1 MVDLAHLSAAEM
13 AAQLG
18 RPEGDIGIA
27 VGDYMSAINA
37 HLIKAAYRYLAPPPQ
52 GRVLEIGVGNGKLIG
67 DLLEMAPGVSY
78 VGVDVSETMVYEARK
93 NNQTLRKEG
102 RLMLHVASVEA
113 LPFPDATFD
122 RALAVN
128 AIYFWPDQLAGL
140 REIRRVLRDGAL
152 LVLASMTPETSV
164 RSQAARPE
172 YGFCVPSRDILEL
185 LHRRSGFASVT
196 CDIYKEDVRRLDGTP
211 FRRDYHIVLART

>member
-1 MVDLAHLSAAEM
+1 M

-37 HLIKAAYRYLAPPPQ
+37 QLIKAAYSYLAPPPQ

-67 DLLEMAPGVSY
+67 DLLEIAPGVSY

-93 NNQTLRKEG
+93 NNQALRKES

-113 LPFPDATFD
+113 LPFPDADFD
-122 RALAVN
+122 AVVCQFGVMFFPDKARAFA
-128 AIYFWPDQLAGL
+128 
-140 REIRRVLRDGAL
+140 E
-152 LVLASMTPETSV
+152 
-164 RSQAARPE
+164 ARGMSGR
-172 YGFCVPSRDILEL
+172 GFFKS
-185 LHRRSGFASVT
+185 
-196 CDIYKEDVRRLDGTP
+196 
-211 FRRDYHIVLART
+211 